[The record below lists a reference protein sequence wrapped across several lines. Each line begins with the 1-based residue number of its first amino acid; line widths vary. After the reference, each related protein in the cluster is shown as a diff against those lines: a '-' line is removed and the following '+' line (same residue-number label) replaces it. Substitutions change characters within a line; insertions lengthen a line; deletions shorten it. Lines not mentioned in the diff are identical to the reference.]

1 MREYDE
7 LFYENAAS
15 RGLRSESRDS
25 LFILADLSVLGG
37 VGVESVRIRN
47 LSPSGLLAEAATTYA
62 IGTIVMLSFKTMS
75 PVQGRVVWVLDGR
88 MGIKL
93 DEEIDPLLAR
103 LPIGHASDEIPDHI
117 RIIRS
122 KRPRLKSGQ

>member
-25 LFILADLSVLGG
+25 LFILAELSVLGG
-37 VGVESVRIRN
+37 VGAESVRIRN
-47 LSPSGLLAEAATTYA
+47 LSPSGLLAEAVITYA
-62 IGTIVMLSFKTMS
+62 VGTIVTLSFKTMK

-93 DEEIDPLLAR
+93 NEEIDPLRAR
-103 LPIGHASDEIPDHI
+103 LPIGQASEAIAGHI
-117 RIIRS
+117 RITHS